1 MRSLLC
7 CIAISS
13 WAAVAQ
19 TVTPTASTVSPSS
32 VTAGGAAFQI
42 TVVGTNFQSNSYVAW
57 NGIALATTF
66 SSSSQLSATVSANL
80 IAVPA
85 PVYVNVVN
93 PGPVQSNFLPFTILA
108 APLSI
113 GTSPLPSAAT
123 GQPYNTT
130 LTATGGTP
138 PFVWSASSALPP
150 GLSLSAGGVI
160 SGTPTASGSYTLPI
174 RVTDSQNVTATASL
188 SLTVQP
194 PPVQIVTASLPSA
207 VAGKAYSQQ
216 LALSGGTPPFHW
228 SAQGLPSGL
237 SLDPASGALSGTPT
251 VVGTFNIS
259 VQVIDSAQ
267 ASASRNFTLTVSAPP
282 LTITTVPPLFNGTVG
297 VAYAQTF
304 AASGG
309 VPPYTWSIVSGSVP
323 GLTLDSNSGTL
334 QGTPQTTG
342 TFTLTVKVSDSV
354 GQQASLPFT
363 ITVNPPS
370 LTITTGSSLP
380 NGAVAVPYSQRFA
393 VAGGTPP
400 YTWALTGSSVPGL
413 SFDPGQ
419 AILSGTPTNPGSFTF
434 GIQVMDSKGVTGS
447 RNFTLTVT
455 PAALKITTANQL
467 PDAILG
473 SPFTFQMAAIGGTQ
487 PYTWAANGLPSGVTI
502 DLSTGS
508 LSGTVQSAGVI
519 SFAVT
524 VIDSARLTYS
534 DRFLINV
541 SPPALPPAML
551 SGLPGSVDPLGQY
564 PVTVNLDGA
573 YPVEVSGTLILT
585 STPNDNRPA
594 DASIQFSSG
603 GRSANFT
610 IPAGSTSASPP
621 AIQAGT
627 VGGKITVTLSRVTA
641 GGVDVTP
648 NPTPS
653 LSAQIAN
660 SAPVITRATFSRS
673 GNTLTV
679 RVLGYATSRE
689 VTQATFAFSATQGQS
704 LQTSQFAIPV
714 DALFSPWYSD
724 PANAPY
730 GSQFVFTQ
738 PFTIQGD
745 VNAVSAQTVTLTNRL
760 GTTSATVSQ
769 E

>member
-7 CIAISS
+7 CIAILS

-19 TVTPTASTVSPSS
+19 PVTPTVSTLSPPSA
-32 VTAGGAAFQI
+32 TAGTGAFQI
-42 TVVGTNFQSNSYVAW
+42 TVVGANFQSNSYVAW
-57 NGIALATTF
+57 NGIALTTTF
-66 SSSSQLSATVSANL
+66 SSSTQLSATVPASF

-85 PVYVNVVN
+85 PVYVYVVN

-113 GTSPLPSAAT
+113 VASALPPATT
-123 GQPYNTT
+123 GQPYSAT
-130 LTATGGTP
+130 LTTTGGTP
-138 PFVWSASSALPP
+138 PFVWSASGALPP
-150 GLSLSAGGVI
+150 GLSFSAGGAV
-160 SGTPTASGSYTLPI
+160 SGTPTASGSYALAIT
-174 RVTDSQNVTATASL
+174 VTDSQNVIAAATL

-207 VAGKAYSQQ
+207 VAGKTYSQQ

-237 SLDPASGALSGTPT
+237 ALDPGSGALSGTPA

-259 VQVIDSAQ
+259 VQVVDSVQ
-267 ASASRNFTLTVSAPP
+267 ASASRSFTLTVSAPP
-282 LTITTVPPLFNGTVG
+282 LTITTIPPLFNGTVG
-297 VAYAQTF
+297 IAYAQTF

-309 VPPYTWSIVSGSVP
+309 VPPYSWSIVSGSVP

-354 GQQASLPFT
+354 GQQTSLPFT

-380 NGAVAVPYSQRFA
+380 NGSVAVPYSQRFS

-400 YTWALTGSSVPGL
+400 YTWSLTGGSVPGL
-413 SFDPGQ
+413 SFDSNQ
-419 AILSGTPTNPGSFTF
+419 AILSGTPTSPGSFTF
-434 GIQVMDSKGVTGS
+434 GIQVMDSKGVPGS
-447 RNFTLTVT
+447 RNFTLTVA
-455 PAALKITTANQL
+455 PSALKITTANQL

-473 SPFTFQMAAIGGTQ
+473 SPFTFQMAAIGGTP
-487 PYTWAANGLPSGVTI
+487 PYTWAANGLPGGVTI
-502 DLSTGS
+502 DFSTGL
-508 LSGTVQSAGVI
+508 LSGTVQSAGII
-519 SFAVT
+519 SFTVT
-524 VIDSARLTYS
+524 VIDSAHVTYS
-534 DRFLINV
+534 DLFRINV
-541 SPPALPPAML
+541 NPPALPATTL

-564 PVTVNLDGA
+564 PLTVTLDGT
-573 YPVEVSGTLILT
+573 YPVDVSGTLILT
-585 STPNDNRPA
+585 STPNDNGPA

-603 GRSANFT
+603 GRSATFT
-610 IPAGSTSASPP
+610 IPAGSLSASPP
-621 AIQAGT
+621 GIQAGT
-627 VGGKITVTLSRVTA
+627 VAGKITVTLSRVSV
-641 GGVDVTP
+641 GGTDVTP
-648 NPTPS
+648 NPSPTV
-653 LSAQIAN
+653 SAQIAA
-660 SAPVITRATFSRS
+660 SAPVITKATFSRS

-689 VTQATFAFSATQGQS
+689 VTQATFAFSATPGQS
-704 LQTSQFAIPV
+704 LQTSQLTIPV

-724 PANAPY
+724 PGNAPY
-730 GSQFVFTQ
+730 GSQFVFTE

-745 VNAVSAQTVTLTNRL
+745 VNAVSVQTVTLTNRL
-760 GTTSATVSQ
+760 GSTSAAVSQ
-769 E
+769 Q

>member
-113 GTSPLPSAAT
+113 VTSALPPAIT

-130 LTATGGTP
+130 LATTGGTP
-138 PFVWSASSALPP
+138 PFVWSAASALPP

-342 TFTLTVKVSDSV
+342 TFTLTVKV
-354 GQQASLPFT
+354 
-363 ITVNPPS
+363 
-370 LTITTGSSLP
+370 
-380 NGAVAVPYSQRFA
+380 
-393 VAGGTPP
+393 
-400 YTWALTGSSVPGL
+400 
-413 SFDPGQ
+413 
-419 AILSGTPTNPGSFTF
+419 
-434 GIQVMDSKGVTGS
+434 
-447 RNFTLTVT
+447 
-455 PAALKITTANQL
+455 
-467 PDAILG
+467 
-473 SPFTFQMAAIGGTQ
+473 
-487 PYTWAANGLPSGVTI
+487 
-502 DLSTGS
+502 
-508 LSGTVQSAGVI
+508 
-519 SFAVT
+519 
-524 VIDSARLTYS
+524 
-534 DRFLINV
+534 
-541 SPPALPPAML
+541 
-551 SGLPGSVDPLGQY
+551 
-564 PVTVNLDGA
+564 
-573 YPVEVSGTLILT
+573 
-585 STPNDNRPA
+585 
-594 DASIQFSSG
+594 
-603 GRSANFT
+603 
-610 IPAGSTSASPP
+610 
-621 AIQAGT
+621 
-627 VGGKITVTLSRVTA
+627 
-641 GGVDVTP
+641 
-648 NPTPS
+648 
-653 LSAQIAN
+653 
-660 SAPVITRATFSRS
+660 
-673 GNTLTV
+673 
-679 RVLGYATSRE
+679 
-689 VTQATFAFSATQGQS
+689 
-704 LQTSQFAIPV
+704 
-714 DALFSPWYSD
+714 
-724 PANAPY
+724 
-730 GSQFVFTQ
+730 
-738 PFTIQGD
+738 
-745 VNAVSAQTVTLTNRL
+745 
-760 GTTSATVSQ
+760 
-769 E
+769 